1 MRFDIVARH
10 HAASF
15 PSLSFALC
23 DRQPA
28 DANLANLHKG
38 VPHQFLLT
46 TASRLSTLNISF
58 RHTNDRQ
65 LKRLSIDCLLELF
78 FSMSPLKNLSQTCL
92 EFNSEHALGSIL
104 PATGLP
110 LTRPYGTRQ
119 PTCVAFR
126 KDVSIKDHPLR
137 PVFSLH
143 PISSLL
149 SFYSKCEPLSLPSL
163 SSLWHSVLLIGVP
176 SSHV

>member
-15 PSLSFALC
+15 LSLSFALC
-23 DRQPA
+23 DRRSTG
-28 DANLANLHKG
+28 ANLANLHKG
-38 VPHQFLLT
+38 VSHQSLSK
-46 TASRLSTLNISF
+46 TASRLPTLNISF

-78 FSMSPLKNLSQTCL
+78 FSISPLENLSQTCL
-92 EFNSEHALGSIL
+92 EFDSEHALGSIL

-110 LTRPYGTRQ
+110 LTRSYGRRQ

-143 PISSLL
+143 PIPSHLFYPSIQNANRCRCLPLL
-149 SFYSKCEPLSLPSL
+149 LFGTRCC
-163 SSLWHSVLLIGVP
+163 
-176 SSHV
+176 